1 MADVEKI
8 NINSTDYDIADAKAL
23 RDKNVNAS
31 SFIDTRAGTTTYPT
45 DNVNL
50 NECLIIGKGAY
61 NTNPTG
67 ASWNVAVGNAA
78 KSGNGS
84 FQTIIGGRAICGDQ
98 NYIVAVGYNANAS
111 AQNSIAVGANS
122 QATGSYDVIIGSNAR
137 GNGESGVAAGESSIV
152 GNNSVAVGKSS
163 SAPIAYS
170 ISVGYMA
177 RTQASYS
184 TALGAQSYAS
194 ASYTTA
200 TGANTSASFQY
211 SAVYGFGA
219 TASNIGATAIGVSA
233 TASNNSSAIGRD
245 AKATAGYAAQIGQ
258 GTNGIYG
265 TLQFRDWQL
274 VNGNGKIPE
283 ERLPNGI
290 KSATPQFPNLYDINE
305 EKVSETAIL
314 YTGSTND
321 SYKNSQ
327 FYRGRIIEGHPTFRC
342 SWVDSD
348 WLDSQNDVMIDQQKL
363 FTKLAEVTKERV
375 DDDDIE
381 NGLIGG
387 ANSEQSIY
395 LYYDADNDYYFI
407 RFDSDSFES
416 AFNHAPDDITGL
428 SFEDFADYGIYFRNF
443 HKPSDL
449 DGEYEFCDIYYYA
462 PVYIDSYEW
471 NTNPSYI
478 DYFTFLN
485 AMNDSDWGIGY
496 IIPDMDQ
503 WSFEIDG
510 STYLVPIIPEYY
522 EWNGDEYD
530 GIEFRWEWDGSG
542 EGSWTQY
549 INGEEINRSWS
560 TADLYDT
567 FGIYVEPGEEENVEY
582 INLYI
587 RGGVQ
592 RYWQQFDPVDSANF
606 CTKQE
611 KQDIQGDIT
620 RLQNNSF
627 KSIQIARDLNTF
639 IDSGAYHIQVHGCT
653 NLPSTAS
660 ASRDMFLFV
669 TRTDATNVKQVLI
682 TDYVNKSSGGTNYGT
697 YCSNMY
703 VRTLAGG
710 TWRSWE
716 VILTP
721 DDLMFLP
728 GFDKTKKQVIG
739 HTADLTN
746 IVWMDAE

>member
-8 NINSTDYDIADAKAL
+8 NINGTDYDIADAKAL

-50 NECLIIGKGAY
+50 TECLIIGKGAY

-67 ASWNVAVGNAA
+67 ASWNVVVGNAA

-84 FQTIIGGRAICGDQ
+84 FQTIIGSKAICGDQ

-111 AQNSIAVGANS
+111 AQNSIAIGTDS
-122 QATGSYDVIIGSNAR
+122 QANGSYDVIIGSNAR

-163 SAPIAYS
+163 SASIAYS

-184 TALGAQSYAS
+184 IALGAQSYAS

-211 SAVYGFGA
+211 SSVYGFGA
-219 TASNIGATAIGVSA
+219 TASNIGAAAIGA
-233 TASNNSSAIGRD
+233 YAN
-245 AKATAGYAAQIGQ
+245 AGYYSTAVGYNAKTTNSFCVQLGQ
-258 GTNGIYG
+258 GTNADYG

-274 VNGNGKIPE
+274 VSGNGKIPE
-283 ERLPNGI
+283 ERLPDGI
-290 KSATPQFPNLYDINE
+290 KTATPRFLNLYEIANNN
-305 EKVSETAIL
+305 VSETAIL
-314 YTGSTND
+314 YTGPTND

-327 FYRGRIIEGHPTFRC
+327 FYCGRMREGYPIFNC
-342 SWVDSD
+342 SWVDNE
-348 WLDSQNDVMIDQQKL
+348 WLDSQSDVMIDQQKL
-363 FTKLAEVTKERV
+363 FIKLAEVTKQRI

-387 ANSEQSIY
+387 DNAEQAIY
-395 LYYDADNDYYFI
+395 LYYDADNDYYLL
-407 RFDSDSFES
+407 RFDSDGFEA

-428 SFEDFADYGIYFRNF
+428 SFDDLADYGIYFRNF

-449 DGEYEFCDIYYYA
+449 EGEYEICDIYYYA

-478 DYFTFLN
+478 DYFTFLS
-485 AMNDSDWGIGY
+485 ALIDSDWGIGY
-496 IIPDMDQ
+496 VIPDMNR

-510 STYLVPIIPEYY
+510 NTYWVPILPEYY

-530 GIEFRWEWDGSG
+530 GMELRWEWDSSG
-542 EGSWTQY
+542 EGSWAQY
-549 INGEEINRSWS
+549 INGEDINRSWS

-592 RYWQQFDPVDSANF
+592 RYWNQFDPVDSANF

-611 KQDIQGDIT
+611 KQDIQSEIT
-620 RLQNNSF
+620 ALQNKSF
-627 KSIQIARDLNTF
+627 SLIQTATNLNNLTT
-639 IDSGAYHIQVHGCT
+639 SGAYHIQATGCT

-669 TRTDATNVKQVLI
+669 TSIDANNVKQVLI
-682 TDYVNKSSGGTNYGT
+682 TDYVRKEYDNENYGT

-703 VRTLAGG
+703 VRTLSGG
-710 TWRSWE
+710 TWRPWQ

-746 IVWMDAE
+746 IVWMDA